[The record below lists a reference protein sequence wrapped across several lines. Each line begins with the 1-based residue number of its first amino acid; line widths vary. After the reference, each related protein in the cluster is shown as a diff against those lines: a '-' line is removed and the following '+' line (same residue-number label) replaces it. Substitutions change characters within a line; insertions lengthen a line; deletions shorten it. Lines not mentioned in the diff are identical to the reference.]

1 MTIAVTGATG
11 HLGALVIDHLLETTA
26 PADVVAVVRDPAKAA
41 ALVDRGV
48 TVRPAAYTDPAALRA
63 AFDGVDTLM
72 FVSSSEAGQ
81 RVEQH
86 RNVIDAAVAA
96 GVGRVV
102 YTSAPRATTTQLVLA
117 PEHKFTE
124 EYLAASGLPFTIL
137 RNNWYTE
144 NYAGLVETARQ
155 TGTVVAAAGDGRVAS
170 ASRADFAAAAAE
182 VLTGAGHEGQ
192 VYELGGDHAWDYSEL
207 AAALAQIVG
216 APVTYRSVDVPTL
229 TGILQGVGMDA
240 PTAGFVAQMDDDIAH
255 GALAETTGE
264 LAKLIGRP
272 TTPLLDGLR
281 QAVGATAPRTIRR

>member
-26 PADVVAVVRDPAKAA
+26 PADVVAVVRDPAKSA
-41 ALVDRGV
+41 ALADRGV

-102 YTSAPRATTTQLVLA
+102 YTSAPRATTTRLVLA
-117 PEHKFTE
+117 PEHKLTE
-124 EYLAASGLPFTIL
+124 EYLAASGLPFTVL

-144 NYAGLVETARQ
+144 NYAGLVETA
-155 TGTVVAAAGDGRVAS
+155 GRPAPS
-170 ASRADFAAAAAE
+170 SPR
-182 VLTGAGHEGQ
+182 
-192 VYELGGDHAWDYSEL
+192 
-207 AAALAQIVG
+207 
-216 APVTYRSVDVPTL
+216 PVTGGSPRP
-229 TGILQGVGMDA
+229 
-240 PTAGFVAQMDDDIAH
+240 AG
-255 GALAETTGE
+255 TTS
-264 LAKLIGRP
+264 P
-272 TTPLLDGLR
+272 PPLR
-281 QAVGATAPRTIRR
+281 MC